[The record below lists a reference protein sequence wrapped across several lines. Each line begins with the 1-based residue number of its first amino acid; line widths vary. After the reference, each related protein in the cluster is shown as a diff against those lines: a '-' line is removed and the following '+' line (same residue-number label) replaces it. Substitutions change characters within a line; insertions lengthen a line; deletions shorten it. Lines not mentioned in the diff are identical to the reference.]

1 MNTAV
6 EEKPQNPSAKQPPKF
21 VIGVRVLDQIKSELY
36 NPGDLKLKVGM
47 TVMVNTQQGLKM
59 GVVASNKILNF
70 RKDSQETR
78 VLRIAND
85 NDFQAE
91 DRKHQVED
99 KAKTLCRNKVI
110 ELKLPMNLSRVVHQ
124 PHMNKTIF
132 SFTAEGRV
140 DFRQLIRDLASN
152 LRHRIEMKQVGVRDE
167 AKVIGGYGVCGETLC
182 CSTWLPDFAP
192 VTIKMA
198 KNQGMALNPSKISGV
213 CGRLM
218 CCLQYEHDNYKSLIK
233 NLPRTNSHVQTPDG
247 QGRVLKNEI
256 LEQRVVVRLED
267 ETIMT
272 YALDELSK
280 SQNAQNSQN
289 SQNSQ
294 KPQKPKNPQKP

>member
-1 MNTAV
+1 MSIAV
-6 EEKPQNPSAKQPPKF
+6 KENPQNPSAKQPPRF
-21 VIGVRVLDQIKSELY
+21 VIGVRVLNQIKSELY
-36 NPGDLKLKVGM
+36 DPGDLKLKVGM

-70 RKDSQETR
+70 RKNSQESR

-91 DRKHQVED
+91 NRRQTVEE
-99 KAKTLCRNKVI
+99 KAKTLCNNKVA
-110 ELKLPMNLSRVVHQ
+110 ELKLEMNLSRVVHQ

-132 SFTAEGRV
+132 FFTAEGRV

-167 AKVIGGYGVCGETLC
+167 ARVIGGYGVCGETLC
-182 CSTWLPDFAP
+182 CSTWLPDFTP

-218 CCLQYEHDNYKSLIK
+218 CCLQYEHENYKVLVK
-233 NLPRTNSHVQTPDG
+233 NLPRVNSHIQTPDG
-247 QGRVLKNEI
+247 PGRVLKNEI
-256 LEQRVVVRLED
+256 LEQRVVVLLED
-267 ETIMT
+267 ASIIT
-272 YALDELSK
+272 YPISELPK
-280 SQNAQNSQN
+280 L
-289 SQNSQ
+289 
-294 KPQKPKNPQKP
+294 KNPQKP

>member
-6 EEKPQNPSAKQPPKF
+6 EEKPQNTSAKQPPKF

-36 NPGDLKLKVGM
+36 NPEDLKLKVGM
-47 TVMVNTQQGLKM
+47 TVMINTQQGLKM
-59 GVVASNKILNF
+59 GVVASNKVLNF

-78 VLRIAND
+78 VLRIANE

-91 DRKHQVED
+91 SRRHQVEE
-99 KAKTLCRNKVI
+99 KARAICSSKVV

-124 PHMNKTIF
+124 PHTNKTIF
-132 SFTAEGRV
+132 FFTAEGRV

-198 KNQGMALNPSKISGV
+198 KNQSMALNPSKISGV

-218 CCLQYEHDNYKSLIK
+218 CCLQYEHDNYKALIK
-233 NLPRTNSHVQTPDG
+233 NLPRINSQIQTPDG
-247 QGRVLKNEI
+247 PGRVLKNGI

-272 YALDELSK
+272 YGLDELPK
-280 SQNAQNSQN
+280 Q
-289 SQNSQ
+289 QNSQ
-294 KPQKPKNPQKP
+294 KPQNPKIPKIPQKP

>member
-1 MNTAV
+1 MSIAV
-6 EEKPQNPSAKQPPKF
+6 KENPQNPSAKQPPRF
-21 VIGVRVLDQIKSELY
+21 VIGVRVLNQIKSELY
-36 NPGDLKLKVGM
+36 DPGDLKLKVGM

-59 GVVASNKILNF
+59 GVVASNKISNF
-70 RKDSQETR
+70 RKDSQESR

-91 DRKHQVED
+91 NRRHQVEE
-99 KAKTLCRNKVI
+99 KAKTLCNNKVA
-110 ELKLPMNLSRVVHQ
+110 ELKLEMNLSRVVHQ

-132 SFTAEGRV
+132 FFTAEGRV

-182 CSTWLPDFAP
+182 CSTWLPDFTP

-218 CCLQYEHDNYKSLIK
+218 CCLQYEHENYKVLVK
-233 NLPRTNSHVQTPDG
+233 NLPRVNSHIQTPDG
-247 QGRVLKNEI
+247 PGRVLKNEI
-256 LEQRVVVRLED
+256 LEQRVVVLLED
-267 ETIMT
+267 ASIMT
-272 YALDELSK
+272 YPISELPK
-280 SQNAQNSQN
+280 FKNSQ
-289 SQNSQ
+289 
-294 KPQKPKNPQKP
+294 NPQKP

>member
-6 EEKPQNPSAKQPPKF
+6 EETPKTPPAKQPSKF
-21 VIGVRVLDQIKSELY
+21 LIGVRILDQVKSALY
-36 NPGDLKLKVGM
+36 NPGDLKLKVGH
-47 TVMVNTQQGLKM
+47 TVMVNTDQGLKM
-59 GVVASNKILNF
+59 GVVASNKLPNF
-70 RKDSQETR
+70 RQDTDYNR

-91 DRKHQVED
+91 NRRHQVED
-99 KAKTLCRNKVI
+99 KAKTLCSGKI
-110 ELKLPMNLSRVVHQ
+110 AELKLPMNLSRVVHQ

-132 SFTAEGRV
+132 FFTAEGRV

-152 LRHRIEMKQVGVRDE
+152 LRHRIEMRQVGVRDE

-182 CSTWLPDFAP
+182 CSTWLPDFTP

-198 KNQGMALNPSKISGV
+198 KNQGLALNPSKISGV

-233 NLPRTNSHVQTPDG
+233 NLPRINSPIQTPDG
-247 QGRVLKNEI
+247 SGRVLKNEI
-256 LEQRVVVRLED
+256 LEQRVVVLLED
-267 ETIMT
+267 ESIIT
-272 YALDELSK
+272 YHLDELP
-280 SQNAQNSQN
+280 
-289 SQNSQ
+289 
-294 KPQKPKNPQKP
+294 KPQKSQSPQKP

>member
-6 EEKPQNPSAKQPPKF
+6 KEKSQNSSTNQLPKF
-21 VIGVRVLDQIKSELY
+21 VIGVRVIDQIKSELY
-36 NPGDLKLKVGM
+36 NPGDLRLKVGM
-47 TVMVNTQQGLKM
+47 TVMINTQQGLKM
-59 GVVASNKILNF
+59 GVVASNKVLNF
-70 RKDSQETR
+70 RKDRQKTE
-78 VLRIAND
+78 VLRIANE

-91 DRKHQVED
+91 NRRHQVEE
-99 KAKTLCRNKVI
+99 KAKTICSNKVV

-132 SFTAEGRV
+132 FFTAEGRV

-218 CCLQYEHDNYKSLIK
+218 CCLQYEHDNYKALIK
-233 NLPRTNSHVQTPDG
+233 NLPRTNSQIQTPDG
-247 QGRVLKNEI
+247 PGRVLKNGI

-280 SQNAQNSQN
+280 QK
-289 SQNSQ
+289 NSQ
-294 KPQKPKNPQKP
+294 KPHNPKISKIHQKP

>member
-6 EEKPQNPSAKQPPKF
+6 KETPKTPPAKQPSKF
-21 VIGVRVLDQIKSELY
+21 LIGVRILDQVKSALY
-36 NPGDLKLKVGM
+36 DPGDLKLKVGH
-47 TVMVNTQQGLKM
+47 TVMVNTDQGLKM
-59 GVVASNKILNF
+59 GVVASNKLPNF
-70 RKDSQETR
+70 RKDSDYNR

-91 DRKHQVED
+91 NRRHQVED
-99 KAKTLCRNKVI
+99 KARTLCSDKI
-110 ELKLPMNLSRVVHQ
+110 AELKLPMNLSRVVHQ

-132 SFTAEGRV
+132 FFTAEGRV

-152 LRHRIEMKQVGVRDE
+152 LRHRIEMRQVGVRDE

-182 CSTWLPDFAP
+182 CSTWLPDFTP

-198 KNQGMALNPSKISGV
+198 KNQGLALNPSKISGV

-233 NLPRTNSHVQTPDG
+233 NLPRINSQTQTPDG
-247 QGRVLKNEI
+247 PGRVLKNEI

-267 ETIMT
+267 ESIMT
-272 YALDELSK
+272 YHLNELP
-280 SQNAQNSQN
+280 
-289 SQNSQ
+289 
-294 KPQKPKNPQKP
+294 KPQQSQNPQKP

>member
-6 EEKPQNPSAKQPPKF
+6 KENPQNPSARQPPRF
-21 VIGVRVLDQIKSELY
+21 VIGVRVLNQIKSELY
-36 NPGDLKLKVGM
+36 DPGDLKLKVGM

-59 GVVASNKILNF
+59 GVVASNKISNF
-70 RKDSQETR
+70 RKNSQESR

-91 DRKHQVED
+91 NRRQTVEE
-99 KAKTLCRNKVI
+99 KAKTLCNNKVA
-110 ELKLPMNLSRVVHQ
+110 ELKLEMNLSRVVHQ

-132 SFTAEGRV
+132 FFTAEGRV

-167 AKVIGGYGVCGETLC
+167 ARVIGGYGVCGETLC
-182 CSTWLPDFAP
+182 CSTWLPDFTP

-218 CCLQYEHDNYKSLIK
+218 CCLQYEHENYKVLVK
-233 NLPRTNSHVQTPDG
+233 NLPRVNSHIQTPDG
-247 QGRVLKNEI
+247 PGRVLKNEI
-256 LEQRVVVRLED
+256 LEQRVVVLLED
-267 ETIMT
+267 ASILT
-272 YALDELSK
+272 YPISELPK
-280 SQNAQNSQN
+280 LMN
-289 SQNSQ
+289 
-294 KPQKPKNPQKP
+294 PQNPQKP

>member
-6 EEKPQNPSAKQPPKF
+6 EEKPQNTSAKQPPKF

-36 NPGDLKLKVGM
+36 NPEDLKLKVGM
-47 TVMVNTQQGLKM
+47 TVMINTQQGLKM
-59 GVVASNKILNF
+59 GVVASNKVLNF

-78 VLRIAND
+78 VLRIANE

-91 DRKHQVED
+91 SRRHQVEE
-99 KAKTLCRNKVI
+99 KARTICSSMVF

-132 SFTAEGRV
+132 FFTAEGRV

-218 CCLQYEHDNYKSLIK
+218 CCLQYEHDNYKALIK
-233 NLPRTNSHVQTPDG
+233 NLPRINSQIQTPDG
-247 QGRVLKNEI
+247 PGRVLKNGI

-272 YALDELSK
+272 YGLDELPK
-280 SQNAQNSQN
+280 QQN

-294 KPQKPKNPQKP
+294 KPQNPKIPKIPQKP